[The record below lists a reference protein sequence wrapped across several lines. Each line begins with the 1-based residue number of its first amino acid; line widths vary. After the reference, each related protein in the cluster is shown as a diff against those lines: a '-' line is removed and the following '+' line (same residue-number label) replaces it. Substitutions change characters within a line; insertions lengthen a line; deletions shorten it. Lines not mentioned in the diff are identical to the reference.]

1 MANNYCFNNYVNTA
15 FFNNYTSH
23 VIRGVV
29 VVTVLCELCGER
41 PAKYVC
47 QECGRRV
54 CQYCFNT
61 YYEVCSDCL
70 KTIGERTELLSI
82 EEGINVDWMLKF
94 VIIGF
99 VIMLLGMVIIT
110 LASLMTTSSVSGTFF
125 IFIGPIPIIFGY
137 GPHASYL
144 LILGILIFVIFLF
157 VFFYWYKR
165 ESIEKIGA

>member
-1 MANNYCFNNYVNTA
+1 MANNCCFNNYVNTA
-15 FFNNYTSH
+15 FFNSYTSH
-23 VIRGVV
+23 VIRGVFI
-29 VVTVLCELCGER
+29 VTVLCELCGER

-70 KTIGERTELLSI
+70 KTIGERTKLLSI
-82 EEGINVDWMLKF
+82 EGGIDLDWMLKF
-94 VIIGF
+94 VVIGF
-99 VIMLLGMVIIT
+99 VIMFLGMIIIT
-110 LASLMTTSSVSGTFF
+110 LVSLMTASASGVFF

-144 LILGILIFVIFLF
+144 LILSILIFVIFL
-157 VFFYWYKR
+157 VLSFYWYKKR
-165 ESIEKIGA
+165 SIEKIEV

>member
-1 MANNYCFNNYVNTA
+1 M
-15 FFNNYTSH
+15 
-23 VIRGVV
+23 
-29 VVTVLCELCGER
+29 TVLCELCGKR
-41 PAKYVC
+41 SAKYVC

-61 YYEVCSDCL
+61 YYEACSNCL
-70 KTIGERTELLSI
+70 KNIGERAELLSI

-99 VIMLLGMVIIT
+99 VIMFLGMVIIT
-110 LASLMTTSSVSGTFF
+110 LASLMTVSDASGTFF

-144 LILGILIFVIFLF
+144 LILSILIFVIFLF
-157 VFFYWYKR
+157 LFFYWYKQG
-165 ESIEKIGA
+165 SAEKIEA